1 MCLLWV
7 VYQNVKNIIINEE
20 LSLYDNQREGLFD
33 I

>member
-7 VYQNVKNIIINEE
+7 VYQNFKNIIINEE

>member
-20 LSLYDNQREGLFD
+20 LSIYDNQREGLFD